1 MVPQVREIEDYNA
14 NQSALQL
21 SSTARYKEIDPVNS
35 AYIRNQDL
43 FAPQTMEQVLT
54 SYDLDDQDEQWLAK
68 YNAKV
73 CEQVQG
79 CGAVMCLQHGL
90 ASRWSCFRTN
100 CYNWKHD
107 SLLCCAECLGSQSA
121 AQARSVLHH
130 LQNLAHR
137 THACCGRLQRASAR
151 RQHCRR

>member
-1 MVPQVREIEDYNA
+1 MRCPLLKQAHACPPCVQQANAHIVVPQVREIEDYNA

-73 CEQVQG
+73 CGQGRVQG
-79 CGAVMCLQHGL
+79 CGAVKCLQHGL
-90 ASRWSCFRTN
+90 AYR
-100 CYNWKHD
+100 
-107 SLLCCAECLGSQSA
+107 
-121 AQARSVLHH
+121 
-130 LQNLAHR
+130 
-137 THACCGRLQRASAR
+137 
-151 RQHCRR
+151 